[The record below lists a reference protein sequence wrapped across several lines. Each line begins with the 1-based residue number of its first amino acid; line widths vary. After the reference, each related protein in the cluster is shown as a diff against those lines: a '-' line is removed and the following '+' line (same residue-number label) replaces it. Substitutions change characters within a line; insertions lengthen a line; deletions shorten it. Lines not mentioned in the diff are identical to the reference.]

1 MPVYSYISY
10 SVNQNTFILQF
21 VNYSQ
26 SLPVED
32 SFSIPLETFCKNTDP
47 CAQSQASRIRISGD
61 VPEIFPAKEV
71 SGEFR

>member
-10 SVNQNTFILQF
+10 NVNQNTFILQF

-47 CAQSQASRIRISGD
+47 CVLPASRIRLIQASRIRISGD
-61 VPEIFPAKEV
+61 VPEIFPSK
-71 SGEFR
+71 